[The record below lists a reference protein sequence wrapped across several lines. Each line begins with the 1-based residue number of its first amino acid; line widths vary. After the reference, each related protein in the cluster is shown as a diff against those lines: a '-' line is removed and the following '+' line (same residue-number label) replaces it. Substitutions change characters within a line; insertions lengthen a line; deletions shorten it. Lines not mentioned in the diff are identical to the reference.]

1 MKLKGKNAKLIAFT
15 SRTLFT
21 LATFFAASVAW
32 FTAYRNVKANGNG
45 FEVTKENSILESIE
59 IHTQKENASSPFIFN
74 EESSGSYVFS
84 DTNSNTLVYHGNGN
98 TKIDIGTYSVTDSR
112 KVLLFVYNFKQDQS
126 EDKYHLK
133 LTATSMTNEE
143 NSLFYLENGIP
154 KKQLSD
160 KYNDLSSI
168 ISFTAFSLDKSSYDL
183 SSQERNFSSFANY
196 SVTNG
201 ITYNQSLDLYQR
213 TGKRKSIA
221 LILSYNSDNI
231 EYLYSL
237 NLSNPALNNEK
248 VLFDNI
254 DFVLTL

>member
-1 MKLKGKNAKLIAFT
+1 
-15 SRTLFT
+15 
-21 LATFFAASVAW
+21 
-32 FTAYRNVKANGNG
+32 
-45 FEVTKENSILESIE
+45 
-59 IHTQKENASSPFIFN
+59 
-74 EESSGSYVFS
+74 
-84 DTNSNTLVYHGNGN
+84 
-98 TKIDIGTYSVTDSR
+98 
-112 KVLLFVYNFKQDQS
+112 
-126 EDKYHLK
+126 
-133 LTATSMTNEE
+133 MTNEE

-168 ISFTAFSLDKSSYDL
+168 ISFTAFSFDKSSYDL